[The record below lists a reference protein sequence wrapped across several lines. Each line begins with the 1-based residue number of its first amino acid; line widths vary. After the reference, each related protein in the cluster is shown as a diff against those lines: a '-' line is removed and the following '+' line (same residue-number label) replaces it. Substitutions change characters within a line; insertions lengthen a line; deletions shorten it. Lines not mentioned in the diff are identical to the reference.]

1 MGVWFITGAGR
12 GMGLHIAKAAL
23 AAGHQVVATG
33 RNVAKVAEAFTPS
46 ANLAIVKLD
55 VTKAED
61 AVAAA
66 QSAIARFGRID
77 VLVNNAAN
85 YFGGYFEEL
94 SPRQVDLQLATA
106 LLGPMNVTRAILP
119 IMRQQ
124 RSGKIIS
131 ISSAAGLV
139 GYEFCTA
146 YSAAKFGLDGWTEA
160 LHAEVSP
167 FGIQTMI
174 VNPGFFRT
182 EFLTTDT
189 TQFADL
195 MVGDYADRRA
205 GTEAFMT
212 GMNGAQGGDP
222 AKLAQALI
230 TLDRAPA
237 LPRRFLAGA
246 DVLATAEQKI
256 ATLKAEIEAYRT
268 LSSSLAIDA

>member
-33 RNVAKVAEAFTPS
+33 RDTAKVAEAFVPS
-46 ANLAIVKLD
+46 DNLLIVKLD
-55 VTKAED
+55 VTKPDGARS
-61 AVAAA
+61 AA
-66 QSAIARFGRID
+66 QAALARFERID
-77 VLVNNAAN
+77 VLVNNAAS
-85 YFGGYFEEL
+85 YSGGYFEEL
-94 SPRQVDLQLATA
+94 SPRQIDLQLATA
-106 LLGPMNVTRAILP
+106 LIGPMNVTRAILP
-119 IMRQQ
+119 AMRQQ

-139 GYEFCTA
+139 GMEFCTA
-146 YSAAKFGLDGWTEA
+146 YSAAKFGLDGWSEA
-160 LHAEVSP
+160 LHAEVAP

-195 MVGDYADRRA
+195 TVSDYAERRA
-205 GTEAFMT
+205 GTEDFMKS
-212 GMNGAQGGDP
+212 MNGAQGGDP

-230 TLDRAPA
+230 TLDREPA

-246 DVLATAEQKI
+246 DVVSVAEQKLV
-256 ATLKAEIEAYRT
+256 TLQAEIEAWRA